1 MGLFKKNNSKPLF
14 SDLFSL
20 VEAHANLRE
29 NIVYSV
35 QCYDEYLIIRPCVGS
50 KNEAL
55 LRYSQI
61 TDVSVHT
68 ETEVIEKKQSAVG
81 RAVVGGLLFGGAG
94 AIVGAVSA
102 NTKQKKNIH
111 ARMIISY
118 ISQVGEANTI
128 TFETGNSLSLITF
141 PKKLRKCCGLAESS
155 IVETATTVS
164 L

>member
-1 MGLFKKNNSKPLF
+1 MGLFKKNNNKPLF

-29 NIVYSV
+29 NIVYTV
-35 QCYDEYLIIRPCVGS
+35 QCFEEYLVIRPCVGP
-50 KNEAL
+50 KNEAIL
-55 LRYSQI
+55 QYSQI

-94 AIVGAVSA
+94 AVVGAVSA
-102 NTKQKKNIH
+102 GTKQKKNIH
-111 ARMIISY
+111 ARVLISY
-118 ISQVGEANTI
+118 ISQTGETNTI
-128 TFETGNSLSLITF
+128 TLETGNSLSLITF
-141 PKKLRKCCGLAESS
+141 PKKLRKCCGLAEAST
-155 IVETATTVS
+155 VETATTVS

>member
-1 MGLFKKNNSKPLF
+1 MGLFKQNNKPLF

-29 NIVYSV
+29 NLVYTV
-35 QCYDEYLIIRPCVGS
+35 QCFDEYLVIRSCVGP
-50 KNEAL
+50 KNEAT

-68 ETEVIEKKQSAVG
+68 ETEVIEKRQSAVG
-81 RAVVGGLLFGGAG
+81 RAVVGGILFGGAG

-102 NTKQKKNIH
+102 GTKQKKNIH
-111 ARMIISY
+111 ARMTISY
-118 ISQVGEANTI
+118 ISQAGDTNTI
-128 TFETGNSLSLITF
+128 TMETGNSLSLITF
-141 PKKLRKCCGLAESS
+141 PKKLRKCCGLDESS
-155 IVETATTVS
+155 TVETATTVS